1 MLAAYIFCPEDGGS
15 RIIRGTAD
23 ELSVSHPRN
32 QQPSMRRNFDTNIT
46 GDCEHLNYFEHA
58 Q

>member
-23 ELSVSHPRN
+23 ELSVSHPRK
-32 QQPSMRRNFDTNIT
+32 QQSSIWRNFDRNIT
-46 GDCEHLNYFEHA
+46 GDC
-58 Q
+58 